1 MDPLSITAS
10 AIAVIELTTEI
21 VKGLRK
27 FYKSAN
33 NAPREVAELI
43 DELNTFG
50 AILQRLK
57 ILSQHAKAA
66 QSQQRT
72 AAAGSSQRNDNLPML
87 PKVVERDAPLNRCY
101 EEMLAFN
108 SKLISN
114 QSRLKKALKWPFQK
128 EEVQAMFS
136 RLRNLKSLLDTAIM
150 SDQL

>member
-21 VKGLRK
+21 NKGLRK

-43 DELNTFG
+43 DELTTFG
-50 AILQRLK
+50 AVLQRLK
-57 ILSQHAKAA
+57 ILSQHGKAA

-72 AAAGSSQRNDNLPML
+72 AAAGNSQSKYNLPML
-87 PKVVERDAPLNRCY
+87 QKVVERDAPLNRCY
-101 EEMLAFN
+101 KEMLAFN